1 MSRTGDEEAGWVV
14 SARPARTLSPFRDA
28 GGGMTLLNIGLVVL
42 ATLLGVVLLF
52 WCLLRYALPWWLK
65 RKLAALA
72 AMPDQPGIA
81 ARISLVP
88 DAAPFG
94 RPETE
99 AAIALM
105 RDAGFFEV
113 GRYAVPEMPGMR
125 LWAAHHPGD
134 GLAAA
139 VYDHTT
145 MPTFFDVVRV
155 AEDHSTCTVSTN
167 PIHDPD
173 NVPPGSRCIA
183 DPTLS
188 PMQALALIRGE
199 AQQTPQLRV
208 DAGNFEPVF
217 IELYARSIDHILG
230 RGVPDAEK
238 MREVG
243 ERVAIA
249 TGEPMPQLDERQ
261 MAMAVDM
268 ERASRLAALEQAIID
283 RFLQSGQIDAREW
296 ERVRDQVSVVHDL
309 LSREDAADLARSRA
323 GWDATQPLV
332 DAALAQPL
340 SAFET
345 FERVSESLPVQQRVR
360 VLGEVDHPLYA
371 QILVSSP

>member
-1 MSRTGDEEAGWVV
+1 
-14 SARPARTLSPFRDA
+14 
-28 GGGMTLLNIGLVVL
+28 MTLLNIGLVVL

-72 AMPDQPGIA
+72 AMPQTGIA
-81 ARISLVP
+81 ARITLEP
-88 DAAPFG
+88 DATPFG

-99 AAIALM
+99 TAIALM
-105 RDAGFFEV
+105 RDSGFFEV

-125 LWAAHHPGD
+125 LWAAHHPAD

-155 AEDHSTCTVSTN
+155 AEDHSTCTISSN

-183 DPTLS
+183 DPGLS
-188 PMQALALIRGE
+188 PMQALAMMRSE
-199 AQQTPQLRV
+199 THTTPQLRV

-217 IELYARSIDHILG
+217 VELYARSIDHILG
-230 RGVPDAEK
+230 RGVPDADK

-243 ERVAIA
+243 ERVAAA
-249 TGEPMPQLDERQ
+249 TGEPMPQLDDRQ

-268 ERASRLAALEQAIID
+268 QRASRLAALEQAIID
-283 RFLQSGQIDAREW
+283 RFLQSGQIEAREW

-309 LSREDAADLARSRA
+309 LTREDAANLARSKA
-323 GWDATQPLV
+323 DWDAAQPLV
-332 DAALAQPL
+332 DAALAEPL

-345 FERVSESLPVQQRVR
+345 FERVSDSLPAHQRVR

-371 QILVSSP
+371 QILATSH

>member
-1 MSRTGDEEAGWVV
+1 
-14 SARPARTLSPFRDA
+14 
-28 GGGMTLLNIGLVVL
+28 MTLLNIGLVVL

-72 AMPDQPGIA
+72 AMPQTGIA
-81 ARISLVP
+81 ARITLVP
-88 DAAPFG
+88 DATPFG
-94 RPETE
+94 RPETDT
-99 AAIALM
+99 AIALM

-145 MPTFFDVVRV
+145 MPSFFDVVRV
-155 AEDHSTCTVSTN
+155 AEDHSTCTISTN

-183 DPTLS
+183 DPGLS
-188 PMQALALIRGE
+188 PMQALAMMRSE
-199 AQQTPQLRV
+199 THVTTQLRV

-217 IELYARSIDHILG
+217 IELYARSIDHILS
-230 RGVPDAEK
+230 RGVPDADK

-243 ERVAIA
+243 ERVAAA

-268 ERASRLAALEQAIID
+268 QRASRLAALEQAIID
-283 RFLQSGQIDAREW
+283 RFLQSGQIEAREW

-309 LSREDAADLARSRA
+309 LTREDAANLARSKA
-323 GWDATQPLV
+323 DWDAAQPLV
-332 DAALAQPL
+332 DAALAEPL

-345 FERVSESLPVQQRVR
+345 FERVSDSLPAHQRVR

-371 QILVSSP
+371 QILATSH

>member
-1 MSRTGDEEAGWVV
+1 MPRPQGRTGHASSRRSYTV
-14 SARPARTLSPFRDA
+14 TLWGLP

-72 AMPDQPGIA
+72 AMPQTGIA
-81 ARISLVP
+81 ARITLEP
-88 DAAPFG
+88 DATPFG

-99 AAIALM
+99 ATIALM

-145 MPTFFDVVRV
+145 MPSFFDVVRV
-155 AEDHSTCTVSTN
+155 AEDHTTCTVSTN

-183 DPTLS
+183 DPSLS
-188 PMQALALIRGE
+188 PMQALAMIRAE
-199 AQQTPQLRV
+199 THVAPQLHV

-243 ERVAIA
+243 ERVAAA
-249 TGEPMPQLDERQ
+249 TGEPMPQLDDRQ
-261 MAMAVDM
+261 MAMAIDM
-268 ERASRLAALEQAIID
+268 ERASRLAALEEAIID
-283 RFLQSGQIDAREW
+283 RFLQSGQVDAREW
-296 ERVRDQVSVVHDL
+296 ERLRDHVSVVHDL
-309 LSREDAADLARSRA
+309 LSREDAADLARSRTDWEA
-323 GWDATQPLV
+323 AQAIV
-332 DAALAQPL
+332 DAALAQSL
-340 SAFET
+340 SPSET
-345 FERVSESLPVQQRVR
+345 FDRVSESLPQAQRVR
-360 VLGEVDHPLYA
+360 VIGEVDHPLYA
-371 QILVSSP
+371 QILVTS